1 MDKAIKILA
10 IVPSDIQSQAAISN
24 AIGQILLLVEKI
36 DSEVEQLRTASS
48 SLAEFQDEVLSRLE
62 MDSERRALTDKRKK
76 LCELLEELSFRYRQ
90 LNTEVLRMAS

>member
-90 LNTEVLRMAS
+90 LNAEVLRMAS